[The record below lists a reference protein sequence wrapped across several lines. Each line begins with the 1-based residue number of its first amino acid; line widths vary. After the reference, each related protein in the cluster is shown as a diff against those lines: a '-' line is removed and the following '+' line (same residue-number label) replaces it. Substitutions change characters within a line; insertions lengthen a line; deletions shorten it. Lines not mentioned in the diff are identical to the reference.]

1 MIKVAITGN
10 IGSGKS
16 TACTVFKTLG
26 VPVFYADWEA
36 RQLYHDKMIQQQ
48 VKRAFGEDIFDHNNQ
63 LNRAKLA
70 RLIFDDAHA
79 LQTINN
85 IIHPNL
91 MKRYFEWLKDHE
103 ESLYT
108 LHEAAVIFENGL
120 QQYFDKIINVSAPL
134 ELRIH
139 RIMKRDG
146 LSKQAIQNRIQMQWP
161 DEKKNELSDFV
172 IYSDN
177 KRFMIPQVM
186 AIHKKLVQND

>member
-26 VPVFYADWEA
+26 IPVFYADWEA

-48 VKRAFGEDIFDHNNQ
+48 VKKAFGEGIFDHNNQ
-63 LNRAKLA
+63 LNRVKLAKLV
-70 RLIFDDAHA
+70 FDNAHA
-79 LQTINN
+79 LQTINH

-91 MKRYFEWLKDHE
+91 MKRYFEWLEDHK
-103 ESLYT
+103 ESIYT

-146 LSKQAIQNRIQMQWP
+146 LSEQAIQNRIQMQWP
-161 DEKKNELSDFV
+161 DKKKNELSDFV

-186 AIHKKLVQND
+186 AIHKKLVQK

>member
-10 IGSGKS
+10 IASGKS
-16 TACTVFKTLG
+16 TACKVFETLG

-36 RQLYHDKMIQQQ
+36 RQLYQNKLIQQQ
-48 VKRAFGEDIFDHNNQ
+48 VKRAFGENIFDHNNQ
-63 LNRAKLA
+63 LNRVKLA
-70 RLIFDDAHA
+70 SIVFNDAQA
-79 LQTINN
+79 LQTIND

-103 ESLYT
+103 KSIYT

-120 QQYFDKIINVSAPL
+120 QKYFDKVINVSAPL
-134 ELRIH
+134 ELRIL

-146 LSKQAIQNRIQMQWP
+146 LSLQAIRNRIQMQWS
-161 DEKKNELSDFV
+161 DEKKNKMSDFI

-177 KRFMIPQVM
+177 KQFMIPQVM
-186 AIHKKLVQND
+186 NIHQKLIQK